1 MAYADTNTATRK
13 TGTAIAVF
21 ALEAGLAWALVVGL
35 SMDGFREPGNRIL
48 TTFIPKPDEKIKP
61 PPPPKSDVK
70 EQRDLIPIMPPP
82 SPFDGLKGAEA
93 PSFPL
98 GPIDP
103 PSGSG
108 ISEVKFVPIDPPS
121 AKPAFAPK
129 LARPRGNPGAWV
141 SPNDYPTRDLNE
153 GNEGITRFRLSVTA
167 QGKVTDCTVTQSS
180 GFPSL
185 DTATCDKL
193 TRRAKFDPASD
204 ETGAQVSGTYSGAV
218 RWQIPE

>member
-13 TGTAIAVF
+13 TGTALAVF

-35 SMDGFREPGNRIL
+35 SMDGKTRIADRL
-48 TTFIPKPDEKIKP
+48 IATFVPKPDQKPKTP
-61 PPPPKSDVK
+61 PPPPPQHHD
-70 EQRDLIPIMPPP
+70 QRDLTPIKPPP

-103 PSGSG
+103 PSGAG
-108 ISEVKFVPIDPPS
+108 INEVKFVPTIPPP
-121 AKPAFAPK
+121 AKPGFAPK
-129 LARPRGNPGAWV
+129 FARPKGNPGAWV

-153 GNEGITRFRLSVTA
+153 GNEGVTRFRLTLSA
-167 QGKVTDCTVTQSS
+167 EGKVTDCTVTQSS
-180 GFPSL
+180 GFPDL
-185 DTATCDKL
+185 DAATCEKL
-193 TRRAKFDPASD
+193 ARRAKFDPASD
-204 ETGAQVSGTYSGAV
+204 ETGAQVPGSYSGAV

>member
-1 MAYADTNTATRK
+1 MAYADTNTAGRK

-35 SMDGFREPGNRIL
+35 SMDGFRDAPTNIKAIFVTR
-48 TTFIPKPDEKIKP
+48 PDEKPKTP
-61 PPPPKSDVK
+61 PPPPPQHHD
-70 EQRDLIPIMPPP
+70 QRDLTPIKPPP
-82 SPFDGLKGAEA
+82 SPFDGIKGSDA

-108 ISEVKFVPIDPPS
+108 IDEVKFVPVVPPP
-121 AKPAFAPK
+121 AKPGFAPK
-129 LARPRGNPGAWV
+129 LARPKGNPGAWV

-153 GNEGITRFRLSVTA
+153 GNEGVTRFRLSLTA
-167 QGKVTDCTVTQSS
+167 EGRVADCTVTQSS

-185 DTATCDKL
+185 DAATCEKL
-193 TRRAKFDPASD
+193 TRRARFDPASD
-204 ETGAQVSGTYSGAV
+204 ESGAQVPGTYSGAV